1 MRYSGRGAARF
12 RRAARADA
20 SDTPS
25 SNICLTVGHRWYR
38 VRHVLR
44 AQRQLRPTQEGNQV
58 GQKTV
63 RFSDF
68 SGQII
73 PRDDAVA
80 RIVVHEHP
88 ELGDSPVEIE
98 VLPDE
103 ARAIEKAALRV
114 AGVDV
119 YLPGDHEP
127 RPLAPHST
135 PFQKLPPPNA

>member
-25 SNICLTVGHRWYR
+25 SNICSAVGHRWYR

-63 RFSDF
+63 RFSDL
-68 SGQII
+68 SGEII
-73 PRDDAVA
+73 PQDDAVA

-103 ARAIEKAALRV
+103 ARAIDLAALRV
-114 AGVDV
+114 AVV
-119 YLPGDHEP
+119 YLYLPAAGEP
-127 RPLAPHST
+127 RRAPSEADT
-135 PFQKLPPPNA
+135 VARLRA